1 MLRSGLLVLRPVV
14 ADGSLTRP
22 SWPARIVEFR
32 REDAGWWTLLDQSST
47 TLHGCDCVRNAA
59 NDTAGVILV
68 GPRAVIDLIAAQ
80 ASQSWTL
87 AQFIADAGAVATAI
101 KGRFPCWRCDGTI
114 LGAPFSSQR
123 VRFPDGTLPALP
135 WVSGDLTVTA
145 RLAPAWDRTI
155 AGYTDAEDTEQ
166 TS

>member
-14 ADGSLTRP
+14 LGHP
-22 SWPARIVEFR
+22 SWPARIVAAR
-32 REDAGWWTLLDQSST
+32 REDAGWWTLLDQSGI

-68 GPRAVIDLIAAQ
+68 GPRAAIDLIAAQ

-87 AQFIADAGAVATAI
+87 AQFTADGGAAATAI
-101 KGRFPCWRCDGTI
+101 KGRWPCWRCDGTFR
-114 LGAPFSSQR
+114 GVPFTGRR
-123 VRFPDGTLPALP
+123 VRFPDGPLPALP

-145 RLAPAWDRTI
+145 RLTPAWDRTI
-155 AGYTDAEDTEQ
+155 AGYTDAEDTED
-166 TS
+166 TV